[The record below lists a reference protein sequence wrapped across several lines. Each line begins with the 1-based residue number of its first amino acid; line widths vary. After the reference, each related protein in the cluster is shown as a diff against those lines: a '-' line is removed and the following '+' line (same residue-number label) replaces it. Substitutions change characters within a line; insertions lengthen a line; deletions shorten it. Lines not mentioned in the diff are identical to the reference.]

1 VPELRRG
8 VIFVQALL
16 NVMDMQ
22 DTLQQLKMKRRQAL
36 EMGGPDKVQKQHSRG
51 RMTARERIDRLLDR
65 DSFLEMGLLA
75 HSAAAGMAEKTPAD
89 GVICGYGR
97 IDGRRVAIIAN
108 DFTVLASTNAEI
120 NLKKT
125 LQFKRQVKEK
135 AKVPLIWL
143 GESGGA
149 RMPDCQGSRE
159 FCTLSGGGV
168 DTLAPAYTHYREHP
182 FIFAAMGECY
192 GIPDF
197 QAALADLVIQVK
209 GSALSVSG
217 PRALARAVGQS
228 FSGEEMGGWE
238 VHSRITGMADQVAA
252 DEETCLQMIR
262 EFLSYLP
269 DHNRSLPPV
278 KPPFEDKGETMD
290 RILDLVPVDRKKTYD
305 MHPVI
310 ACLVDNGVYL
320 ELKPAF
326 GPMLITCLSRISG
339 EVVGIIANNPGIMAG
354 AMDTCGLDKLTSF
367 LCLCDSYN
375 IPLIFLHDTP
385 GHLVGKEA
393 EQKKVGAKVVR
404 AQQALFQVTVPK
416 ISIIIRKSYG
426 KACMN
431 MCGPGAGPDFI
442 VAWPTAEIGFMDPEI
457 AGDVVYGN
465 LSQEERETRL
475 KTMIGDL
482 NPYPAAGAYYLQDV
496 IDPGDTR
503 SYLMNVLHIIRD
515 SGNRGMGEHHLANW
529 PTQF

>member
-1 VPELRRG
+1 MTKRPPDTERDEVDLEATLHQLTATRG
-8 VIFVQALL
+8 H
-16 NVMDMQ
+16 
-22 DTLQQLKMKRRQAL
+22 AL
-36 EMGGPDKVQKQHSRG
+36 EMGGPDKIQRQHARG
-51 RMTARERIDRLLDR
+51 RLTARERIERLLDR
-65 DSFLEMGLLA
+65 DSFVEMGLLA
-75 HSAAAGMAEKTPAD
+75 HSAVQGMADRTPAD

-97 IDGRRVAIIAN
+97 IEGRRVAVIAN

-125 LQFKRQVKEK
+125 LQFKAQVKEK
-135 AKVPLIWL
+135 MGVPLIWL

-149 RMPDCQGSRE
+149 RMPDCQGAKE
-159 FCTLSGGGV
+159 FCSLSGGGV
-168 DTLAPAYTHYREHP
+168 ATLAPAYTHLREQP

-197 QAALADLVIQVK
+197 QAALADIVIQVK
-209 GSALSVSG
+209 GSALCVSG
-217 PRALARAVGQS
+217 PRALSRAVGQG

-238 VHSRITGMADQVAA
+238 VHSRITGLTDRVVED
-252 DEETCLQMIR
+252 DEACLTAIR
-262 EFLSYLP
+262 EVLAYLP
-269 DHNRSLPPV
+269 DHNGQLPPSRPAV
-278 KPPFEDKGETMD
+278 REEEYRMGGVLKLIPA
-290 RILDLVPVDRKKTYD
+290 DRKKTYD

-310 ACLVDNGVYL
+310 TCMVDQGHFF
-320 ELKPAF
+320 ELKPEF
-326 GPMLITCLSRISG
+326 GPMLITSLARIAG
-339 EVVGIIANNPGIMAG
+339 EVVGIVANNPARNAG
-354 AMDTCGLDKLTSF
+354 AMDVNGLDKLTGF
-367 LCLCDSYN
+367 LCLCDAYN

-393 EQKKVGAKVVR
+393 ERKKVGAKVVQ

-457 AGDVVYGN
+457 AADVVYGGQ
-465 LSQEERETRL
+465 SEEVRQKGLES
-475 KTMIGDL
+475 MIGESG
-482 NPYPAAGAYYLQDV
+482 PYPAAGAYYLQDV
-496 IDPGDTR
+496 IDPRDTR
-503 SYLMNVLHIIRD
+503 KYLIEVLGVIRD
-515 SGNRGMGEHHLANW
+515 SRDKGMGRHRLANW

>member
-1 VPELRRG
+1 MDTEILLHDLMERRRH
-8 VIFVQALL
+8 ALG
-16 NVMDMQ
+16 
-22 DTLQQLKMKRRQAL
+22 
-36 EMGGPDKVQKQHSRG
+36 MGGPDKVSRQHARG
-51 RMTARERIDRLLDR
+51 RFTARERIDRLLDK

-75 HSAAAGMAEKTPAD
+75 HSTAPGMADRTPAD

-97 IDGRRVAIIAN
+97 IKGRRVAVIAN
-108 DFTVLASTNAEI
+108 DFTVLASTNAQT

-125 LQFKRQVKEK
+125 LQFKAQVKQK
-135 AKVPLIWL
+135 TKVPLIWL

-159 FCTLSGGGV
+159 FCSLSGGGV
-168 DTLAPAYTHYREHP
+168 DTLAPAYTHLREQP

-197 QAALADLVIQVK
+197 QAVLADIVIQVK

-217 PRALARAVGQS
+217 PRALSRAVGQT

-238 VHSRITGMADQVAA
+238 VHSRITGMTDRVVADDLA
-252 DEETCLQMIR
+252 CLEAIR
-262 EFLSYLP
+262 EVLTYLP
-269 DHNRSLPPV
+269 DHCGELPAAR
-278 KPPFEDKGETMD
+278 PPAQDDPDPTGS
-290 RILDLVPVDRKKTYD
+290 ILSLVPADRKKTYD

-310 ACLVDNGVYL
+310 ARLVDQGRTL
-320 ELKPAF
+320 ELKPEF
-326 GPMLITCLSRISG
+326 GPMLITSLARIHG
-339 EVVGIIANNPGIMAG
+339 EVVGIVANNPAKGLG
-354 AMDTCGLDKLTSF
+354 AMDVNGLDKLTGF

-375 IPLIFLHDTP
+375 IPLVFLHDTP

-393 EQKKVGAKVVR
+393 ERKKVGAKVVQ

-457 AGDVVYGN
+457 AADVVYGN
-465 LSQEERETRL
+465 QPEEARRRL
-475 KTMIGDL
+475 LETMIGESG
-482 NPYPAAGAYYLQDV
+482 PYPAAGAYYLQDV
-496 IDPGDTR
+496 IDPRDTR
-503 SYLMNVLHIIRD
+503 KYLMEVLRIIRD
-515 SGNRGMGEHHLANW
+515 SRDRGIGLHRLANW
-529 PTQF
+529 PTKF